1 MKQHTD
7 QRYEAELSAIR
18 DLLATMGGTVEA
30 MIGQAVDALIQQ
42 DANAARAVI
51 ARDHAVDLAE
61 QEVDDRCIQVLARR
75 QPTASD
81 LRFLAASLKVVVD
94 LERVGDVA
102 VNIAERAQELA
113 QHPPLKP
120 YVDLPRM
127 AQLAR
132 AMLSDALDAFA
143 RRDADLARGV
153 FPRDNAVDALYAQ
166 TLRELITYM
175 LESPANIFRATKLL
189 SVAKY
194 LERIGDHA
202 TNLAEQAIFLVEGRD
217 VRHSGLGRPDPGDE
231 VFVQPA
237 RGVLFVC
244 TANAARSPM
253 AEGWAQKLAPPG
265 IVAASAGIRPAGV
278 HPLAVH
284 VMNEVGIDLSSTR
297 SRGID
302 QVDPTAFDVVVFMD
316 DEIDLPDLA
325 PGARRVRWSLPDP
338 LAAAEGPDAIDAF
351 RRVRDELAAR
361 IERLFRRP
369 GQP

>member
-7 QRYEAELSAIR
+7 QRYEAELAAIR

-30 MIGQAVDALIQQ
+30 MIGQGVDALIRQ
-42 DANAARAVI
+42 DATAAQAVI
-51 ARDHAVDLAE
+51 DRDQAVDLLE

-81 LRFLAASLKVVVD
+81 LRFLAAGLKIVVD

-102 VNIAERAQELA
+102 VNIAERALELA
-113 QHPPLKP
+113 PHPPLKP

-127 AQLAR
+127 AGLAR

-143 RRDADLARGV
+143 RGDAELARGV
-153 FPRDNAVDALYAQ
+153 FLRDNAVDALYAQ

-175 LESPANIFRATKLL
+175 LESPANIYRATKLL

-231 VFVQPA
+231 RFVRPE

-253 AEGWAQKLAPPG
+253 AEGWARKLAPAG
-265 IVAASAGIRPAGV
+265 IVAASAGLRPAGI
-278 HPLAVH
+278 HPLAIR
-284 VMNEVGIDLSSTR
+284 VMDEVGIDLSGAR
-297 SRGID
+297 SRGVD
-302 QVDPTAFDVVVFMD
+302 QVDPAAFDVVVFMD
-316 DEIDLPDLA
+316 EGIDLPDLA
-325 PGARRVRWSLPDP
+325 PGARRVRWALPDP
-338 LAAAEGPDAIDAF
+338 LRSPEPDALDAF

-361 IERLFRRP
+361 VARLLRDPRRP
-369 GQP
+369 